1 MHKIFLSLIFLSVY
15 SLAGLINAVA
25 VKINND
31 VITLFD
37 IDQIVLEKNIS
48 KNNAVTYLIDK
59 ALFAQEI
66 KKQNIS
72 VDIFDT
78 NKYLQKLAAANGM
91 DLYNFKSLIKQK
103 YKNQSIFDDE
113 IKERILKEK
122 LTQSLLRGNL
132 TVATQEDM
140 KLYYDNNQN
149 QYQSSVS
156 YEVIQYASKNRRALL
171 LTKKNPMAL
180 IKELKKKEVTLE
192 NSKLSSQIKYILNET
207 KAGEY
212 TSIFTANK
220 HYVMLYIKKKNG
232 LKTQNFEEVKSLIF
246 NQIMSERE
254 KRFLDEHFKKARIT
268 ANIEVIR

>member
-15 SLAGLINAVA
+15 SLAGLVNAVA

-59 ALFAQEI
+59 ALFEQEI

-72 VDIFDT
+72 VDVFDI
-78 NKYLQKLAAANGM
+78 NKYLEKLAAANGM

-103 YKNQSIFDDE
+103 YKNQSIFDNE

-156 YEVIQYASKNRRALL
+156 SEVIQYASKNRRALY

-180 IKELKKKEVTLE
+180 IKDLKKKELTLE
-192 NSKLSSQIKYILNET
+192 NSKLSSQIKYILNDT
-207 KAGEY
+207 KEGEY

-232 LKTQNFEEVKSLIF
+232 LKTQKFEEVKSLIF

>member
-78 NKYLQKLAAANGM
+78 NKYLEKLAAANGM

-180 IKELKKKEVTLE
+180 IKELKKKELTME

>member
-1 MHKIFLSLIFLSVY
+1 MQKIFLSLIFLSVY
-15 SLAGLINAVA
+15 SLAGLVNAVA

-72 VDIFDT
+72 VDVFDI
-78 NKYLQKLAAANGM
+78 NKYLEKLAAANGM

-132 TVATQEDM
+132 TVATQEDL
-140 KLYYDNNQN
+140 KLYYDNHRNI
-149 QYQSSVS
+149 YQSSVS
-156 YEVIQYASKNRRALL
+156 SEVIQYASKNRRALMA
-171 LTKKNPMAL
+171 TKKNPMAV
-180 IKELKKKEVTLE
+180 IKELIKKEVTLE

-207 KAGEY
+207 KEGEY

-220 HYVMLYIKKKNG
+220 HYVMLYVKKKNG
-232 LKTQNFEEVKSLIF
+232 LKTQSFEEVKNLVF
-246 NQIMSERE
+246 NQVMSERE

>member
-78 NKYLQKLAAANGM
+78 NKYLEKLAAANGM

-192 NSKLSSQIKYILNET
+192 NSKLSSQIKFILNET

>member
-15 SLAGLINAVA
+15 SFAGLINAVA

-72 VDIFDT
+72 VDIFDV
-78 NKYLQKLAAANGM
+78 NKYLEKLAAANGM

-140 KLYYDNNQN
+140 QLYYDNNQN
-149 QYQSSVS
+149 IYQSSLS
-156 YEVIQYASKNRRALL
+156 YDVIQYASKNRRALQIS
-171 LTKKNPMAL
+171 KKNPMAI
-180 IKELKKKEVTLE
+180 IKELKKKELRLE

-232 LKTQNFEEVKSLIF
+232 LKTQSFEEVKSLIF

>member
-1 MHKIFLSLIFLSVY
+1 MQKIFLSLIFLSVY
-15 SLAGLINAVA
+15 SLAGLVNAVA

-72 VDIFDT
+72 VDVFDI
-78 NKYLQKLAAANGM
+78 NKYLEKLAAANGM

-132 TVATQEDM
+132 TVATQEDL

-149 QYQSSVS
+149 NYQSSVS
-156 YEVIQYASKNRRALL
+156 SEVIQYASKNRRALMA
-171 LTKKNPMAL
+171 TKKNPMAV
-180 IKELKKKEVTLE
+180 IKELIKKEVTLE

-207 KAGEY
+207 KEGEY

-220 HYVMLYIKKKNG
+220 HYVMLYVKKKNG
-232 LKTQNFEEVKSLIF
+232 LKTQSFEEVKNLVF
-246 NQIMSERE
+246 NQVMSERE

>member
-78 NKYLQKLAAANGM
+78 NKYLGKLAAANGM

-180 IKELKKKEVTLE
+180 IKELKKKELTME

>member
-78 NKYLQKLAAANGM
+78 NKYLEKLAAANGM

-132 TVATQEDM
+132 TVAPQEDM